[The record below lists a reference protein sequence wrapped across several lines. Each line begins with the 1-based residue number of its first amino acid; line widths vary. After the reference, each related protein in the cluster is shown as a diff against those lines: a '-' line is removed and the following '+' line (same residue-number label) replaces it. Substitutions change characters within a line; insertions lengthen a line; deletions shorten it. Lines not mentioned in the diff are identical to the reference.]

1 MGMFKGLSIKMLVNS
16 MLFLDGDLQMK
27 CCYTG

>member
-1 MGMFKGLSIKMLVNS
+1 MDMFKGLSIKMFINS

-27 CCYTG
+27 CCNAR